1 MVAATL
7 GVQAITHG
15 RSQDEGTPHINSHSV
30 ETHHYQMVRYALLA
44 MMRDLVNG
52 HAARSHHW

>member
-15 RSQDEGTPHINSHSV
+15 RSQDKGPPHINSHSV

-44 MMRDLVNG
+44 IMWDLVNG
-52 HAARSHHW
+52 DTAGSHHW